1 MMNTQHRT
9 EVFDNHVWVRFVRP
23 RSVLSSAI
31 LNGGWCEVSNLLIMK
46 VAGSSG
52 DEAPDL
58 GDPAVTLQSYSDGL
72 GIEGAAAGMMTSA
85 SMDSYREICKTEQ
98 GVEITAIVTTGLS
111 NALCAGDWAGVRQF
125 DTPRRPSGTIN
136 IVVITNALLAQ
147 AAMVESVMM
156 IAEAKAVAM
165 RELGVRSIESGKTA
179 TGTGTD
185 AVAIINGW
193 GPANIRYAGKHV
205 LFGELLATAVID
217 AIKESLK
224 DRLSQYRH
232 CRPDKSVES

>member
-1 MMNTQHRT
+1 MNTQHRT
-9 EVFDNHVWVRFVRP
+9 EVSNKHVWVRFAQRRP
-23 RSVLSSAI
+23 VLSSST
-31 LNGGWCEVSNLLIMK
+31 LNGGWCQASDLVIMK
-46 VAGSSG
+46 VAGSSE
-52 DEAPDL
+52 DETPHL

-72 GIEGAAAGMMTSA
+72 GIEGATVGMMTSA

-98 GVEITAIVTTGLS
+98 GVEITAIVTAGLS
-111 NALCAGDWAGVRQF
+111 NALCAGDRAGMRQF
-125 DTPRRPSGTIN
+125 DTPRLPAGTIN

-156 IAEAKAVAM
+156 ITEAKTAAM
-165 RELGVRSIESGKTA
+165 RELGVRSTESGKTA

-185 AVAIINGW
+185 AVAIVNGC

-224 DRLSQYRH
+224 DRLSKYRH
-232 CRPDKSVES
+232 CLPEKPVEC